1 MISIEQKKFTTD
13 EGWVNIRNTEM
24 PAENMQLVLAFGSTI
39 LLKDEQHFNWIK
51 NHYPNA
57 IILMNSTSGEIL
69 DVEVSDD
76 SITLTAM
83 HFESTTLKTV
93 SVKVMD
99 SEDSFKAGYRL
110 ASGFDTEGLKNV
122 LVISDGQLVNGSDLV
137 MGLDEF
143 FPEDVIITG
152 GLAGD
157 GSNFNTTLVG
167 LNAPPTAGNIVGI
180 GFYGNDLTIA
190 YGSVGGWDSFGV
202 ERLVTRSEANVLY
215 ELDGKPALDI
225 YKMYLGEYADDLPG
239 SALLFPLC
247 IRTQNPDEPLV
258 RTILGVSEEDKS
270 LTFAGNVPKGSYAQL
285 MKANFESL
293 IDGAGD
299 AASLTLNGDT
309 SKPDLALLISCVG
322 RKLVL
327 NQRVE
332 EEVEVIKELYG
343 DKTVITGFYSY
354 GEIAPL
360 RNMRKCELQNQT
372 MTITAF
378 TEA

>member
-122 LVISDGQLVNGSDLV
+122 LVISDGQ
-137 MGLDEF
+137 
-143 FPEDVIITG
+143 
-152 GLAGD
+152 
-157 GSNFNTTLVG
+157 
-167 LNAPPTAGNIVGI
+167 I
-180 GFYGNDLTIA
+180 GKWQRPCN
-190 YGSVGGWDSFGV
+190 
-202 ERLVTRSEANVLY
+202 
-215 ELDGKPALDI
+215 
-225 YKMYLGEYADDLPG
+225 
-239 SALLFPLC
+239 
-247 IRTQNPDEPLV
+247 
-258 RTILGVSEEDKS
+258 
-270 LTFAGNVPKGSYAQL
+270 
-285 MKANFESL
+285 
-293 IDGAGD
+293 GAGRIF
-299 AASLTLNGDT
+299 S
-309 SKPDLALLISCVG
+309 
-322 RKLVL
+322 
-327 NQRVE
+327 
-332 EEVEVIKELYG
+332 
-343 DKTVITGFYSY
+343 
-354 GEIAPL
+354 
-360 RNMRKCELQNQT
+360 
-372 MTITAF
+372 
-378 TEA
+378 